1 MTADENA
8 VVANSKK
15 SQQLASV
22 RFLKNERWNDCF
34 EEEKLP
40 SKLLFLS

>member
-22 RFLKNERWNDCF
+22 RFLKNELRNDCF
-34 EEEKLP
+34 EEDQLP
-40 SKLLFLS
+40 RKLLFLS